1 MIDRFEKLYSGV
13 IYDAIHFD
21 LCVKRPF
28 LIHHDVKPQWISGRE
43 PVRFGYALTC
53 RGETVSDAK
62 HIDDTVRIDMFKSF
76 YEGCFQV
83 IATGGDRRVAHFGDI
98 SGKLA
103 AKFGAVGVV
112 TDGFTRDISIL
123 EEDAFPVYA
132 RGVKPVDA
140 FGRWQIVE
148 FECPVTLDGAEGDVD
163 VFPGDGV
170 FADRDSVM
178 ILPRDL
184 IADILEK
191 AEARLARE
199 EDVRRELKNTDDIMA
214 LYERIGRW

>member
-1 MIDRFEKLYSGV
+1 M
-13 IYDAIHFD
+13 
-21 LCVKRPF
+21 
-28 LIHHDVKPQWISGRE
+28 
-43 PVRFGYALTC
+43 
-53 RGETVSDAK
+53 
-62 HIDDTVRIDMFKSF
+62 
-76 YEGCFQV
+76 
-83 IATGGDRRVAHFGDI
+83 
-98 SGKLA
+98 
-103 AKFGAVGVV
+103 